1 MIKHSF
7 NLNLLLQN
15 ATGVC
20 KIKDDSTNVSVIENH
35 NKLLSLLFFPYRK
48 LIIFRRK
55 SISGNW
61 KTNQGSAMLE
71 AIGMNDRYK
80 MWIDEVGAFL

>member
-1 MIKHSF
+1 MILKVN
-7 NLNLLLQN
+7 NLFYNL
-15 ATGVC
+15 
-20 KIKDDSTNVSVIENH
+20 I
-35 NKLLSLLFFPYRK
+35 F
-48 LIIFRRK
+48 LIIILRRK

-80 MWIDEVGAFL
+80 MWIDEVKKYILQRNTYLMTVNNNNAVTNFICL